1 MNAMEVMSN
10 FRHEK
15 ILFVNNEKAGLKA
28 IIAVHN
34 TNLGPAIGGCRLWPY
49 ASFDDALFDVTRLSR
64 GMSHKNAVAGLPHGG
79 GKGVIIAD
87 PSQKTEA
94 MFEAFGEAVNN
105 LGGDYITA
113 EDVNTDTNDALV
125 MLRKTKYLCGLPHG
139 GGKGVIIADPSMKT
153 EAMFEAFGEAVES
166 LGGDYITAED
176 VNTTC
181 DDALVMMRKTSHIC
195 GLPMNSGDPSPFTAR
210 GCWQGIKAT
219 AKVALGRNDL
229 EGLTVTVQ
237 GLGKVGYDLCR
248 YLHNDGAKLFVGNL
262 RNKEALERAR
272 DEFGATILENDQ
284 IMTQE
289 CDILAPCALG
299 AILNYNTIPNLNCK
313 AVAGAANN
321 QILDD
326 ECGRMLKARGIYY
339 APDFVINGG
348 GVINAAA
355 EVDGPYNKDEVLVKV
370 DNIYTT
376 IEHILSESK
385 KTGEPEGVIATRYA
399 ESLIY
404 R

>member
-1 MNAMEVMSN
+1 MNAMTEMSK

-15 ILFVNNEKAGLKA
+15 VLFVNNEKAGLKA

-49 ASFDDALFDVTRLSR
+49 ESYDAALFDVLRLSR

-94 MFEAFGEAVNN
+94 MFEAFAEAVNN

-113 EDVNTDTNDALV
+113 EDVNTTCDDAMV
-125 MLRKTKYLCGLPHG
+125 MLRKT
-139 GGKGVIIADPSMKT
+139 
-153 EAMFEAFGEAVES
+153 
-166 LGGDYITAED
+166 
-176 VNTTC
+176 N
-181 DDALVMMRKTSHIC
+181 HIC

-210 GCWQGIKAT
+210 GVWQGIKAT
-219 AKVALGRNDL
+219 AKVALGRDSL
-229 EGLTVTVQ
+229 EGVTVAVQ

-248 YLHNDGAKLFVGNL
+248 YLHKDGAKLIVGN
-262 RNKEALERAR
+262 RSNKAALDKAVE
-272 DEFGATILENDQ
+272 EFGATVVGTNEIL
-284 IMTQE
+284 TAE

-299 AILNYNTIPNLNCK
+299 AILNPNTIPYLNCK

-326 ECGRMLKARGIYY
+326 ASGLALKARGIYY

-355 EVDGPYNKDEVLVKV
+355 EVDGPYDEKAVLVKV
-370 DNIYTT
+370 DNIYNS

-385 KTGEPEGVIATRYA
+385 ATGEPEGVIATRYA

-404 R
+404 K

>member
-1 MNAMEVMSN
+1 MNAMTEMVN

-15 ILFVNNEKAGLKA
+15 VLFVNNEKAGLKA

-34 TNLGPAIGGCRLWPY
+34 TNLGPAIGGCRLFPY
-49 ASFDDALFDVTRLSR
+49 ASYDDALFDVLRLSR

-113 EDVNTDTNDALV
+113 EDVNTTCDDALV
-125 MLRKTKYLCGLPHG
+125 MLRKT
-139 GGKGVIIADPSMKT
+139 
-153 EAMFEAFGEAVES
+153 
-166 LGGDYITAED
+166 
-176 VNTTC
+176 N
-181 DDALVMMRKTSHIC
+181 HIC
-195 GLPMNSGDPSPFTAR
+195 GLPQNSGDPSPFTAR
-210 GCWQGIKAT
+210 GVWQGIRAT
-219 AKVALGRNDL
+219 AKVALGTESL
-229 EGLTVTVQ
+229 EGLTIAVQ

-248 YLHNDGAKLFVGNL
+248 LLHESGAKLIIAN
-262 RNKEALERAR
+262 RSNKAMAEKAVE
-272 DEFGATILENDQ
+272 EFGAVIVPTEQ
-284 IMTQE
+284 IYAQE
-289 CDILAPCALG
+289 CDIFSPNAMG
-299 AILNYNTIPNLNCK
+299 AILNPTTIGQLKCK
-313 AVAGAANN
+313 AVAGGANN

-326 ECGRMLKARGIYY
+326 ASGIALKQRGIFY

-355 EVDGPYNKDEVLVKV
+355 EVDGPYNKDAVLQKV
-370 DNIYTT
+370 DNIYNS

-385 KTGEPEGVIATRYA
+385 KTGEPEGVIATRFA
-399 ESLIY
+399 ESIIY
-404 R
+404 K

>member
-1 MNAMEVMSN
+1 MNAMTEMSN
-10 FRHEK
+10 YRHEK
-15 ILFVNNEKAGLKA
+15 VLFVNNEKAGLKA

-49 ASFDDALFDVTRLSR
+49 ESYDAALFDVLRLSR

-94 MFEAFGEAVNN
+94 MFEAFAEAVNN

-113 EDVNTDTNDALV
+113 EDVNTTCDDAMI
-125 MLRKTKYLCGLPHG
+125 MLRKTK
-139 GGKGVIIADPSMKT
+139 
-153 EAMFEAFGEAVES
+153 
-166 LGGDYITAED
+166 
-176 VNTTC
+176 
-181 DDALVMMRKTSHIC
+181 HIC
-195 GLPMNSGDPSPFTAR
+195 GLPMNSGDPSPFTSR
-210 GCWQGIKAT
+210 GVWQGIKAT
-219 AKVALGRNDL
+219 AKVALGRDSL
-229 EGLTVTVQ
+229 EGVTVAIQ
-237 GLGKVGYDLCR
+237 GLGKVGYELAR
-248 YLHNDGAKLFVGNL
+248 YLHKDGAKLIVGN
-262 RNKEALERAR
+262 RSNKAALERAA
-272 DEFGATILENDQ
+272 DEFGATVVGTNEIL
-284 IMTQE
+284 TAE

-299 AILNYNTIPNLNCK
+299 AILNPNTIPNLRCK

-326 ECGRMLKARGIYY
+326 ASGLALKARGIYY

-355 EVDGPYNKDEVLVKV
+355 EVDGPYNVDAVLEKV
-370 DNIYTT
+370 DNIYNS

-404 R
+404 K

>member
-1 MNAMEVMSN
+1 MNAMTEMSKY
-10 FRHEK
+10 RHEK
-15 ILFVNNEKAGLKA
+15 VLFVNNEKAGLKA
-28 IIAVHN
+28 IIAVHS

-49 ASFDDALFDVTRLSR
+49 ESYDAALFDVLRRSR

-94 MFEAFGEAVNN
+94 MFEAFAEAVNN
-105 LGGDYITA
+105 
-113 EDVNTDTNDALV
+113 
-125 MLRKTKYLCGLPHG
+125 M
-139 GGKGVIIADPSMKT
+139 
-153 EAMFEAFGEAVES
+153 
-166 LGGDYITAED
+166 GGDYITAED

-181 DDALVMMRKTSHIC
+181 DDAMIMLRKTKHIC

-210 GCWQGIKAT
+210 GVWQGIKAT
-219 AKVALGRNDL
+219 AKVALERDSL
-229 EGLTVTVQ
+229 EGLTIAVQ

-248 YLHNDGAKLFVGNL
+248 YLHKDGAKLIVGN
-262 RNKEALERAR
+262 RSNKAALEQAVE
-272 DEFGATILENDQ
+272 EFGATVVATNEIL
-284 IMTQE
+284 TAE

-299 AILNYNTIPNLNCK
+299 AILNPNTIPNLRCK

-326 ECGRMLKARGIYY
+326 ASGLALKARGIYY

-355 EVDGPYNKDEVLVKV
+355 EVDGPYNEAAVLEKV
-370 DNIYTT
+370 DNIYNS
-376 IEHILSESK
+376 IERILSESK
-385 KTGEPEGVIATRYA
+385 QTGEPEGVIATHYA

-404 R
+404 G

>member
-1 MNAMEVMSN
+1 MNAMTEMSN
-10 FRHEK
+10 YRHEK
-15 ILFVNNEKAGLKA
+15 VLFINNEKAGLKA

-34 TNLGPAIGGCRLWPY
+34 TNLGPAIGGCRLFPY
-49 ASFDDALFDVTRLSR
+49 ASYDDALFDVLRLSR

-113 EDVNTDTNDALV
+113 EDVNTTCDDAMV
-125 MLRKTKYLCGLPHG
+125 MLRKTK
-139 GGKGVIIADPSMKT
+139 
-153 EAMFEAFGEAVES
+153 
-166 LGGDYITAED
+166 
-176 VNTTC
+176 
-181 DDALVMMRKTSHIC
+181 HIC

-210 GCWQGIKAT
+210 GTWQGIKAT
-219 AKVALGRNDL
+219 AKVVLGTDSL
-229 EGLTVTVQ
+229 DGLTIAVQ

-248 YLHNDGAKLFVGNL
+248 LLHESGAKLIVAN
-262 RNKEALERAR
+262 RSNKAMAEKAA
-272 DEFGATILENDQ
+272 DEFGAIIVPTEEIFA
-284 IMTQE
+284 QE
-289 CDILAPCALG
+289 CDIFSPNAMG
-299 AILNYNTIPNLNCK
+299 AIINPTTIPMLKCK

-321 QILDD
+321 QILD
-326 ECGRMLKARGIYY
+326 EASGLALKARGIYY

-355 EVDGPYNKDEVLVKV
+355 EVDGPYNKDAVLAKV
-370 DNIYTT
+370 DNIYNSV
-376 IEHILSESK
+376 EHILSESK

-404 R
+404 G

>member
-1 MNAMEVMSN
+1 MNAMTEMSN
-10 FRHEK
+10 YRHEK
-15 ILFVNNEKAGLKA
+15 VLFINNEKAGLKA

-34 TNLGPAIGGCRLWPY
+34 TNLGPAIGGCRLFPY
-49 ASFDDALFDVTRLSR
+49 ASYDDALFDVLRLSR

-113 EDVNTDTNDALV
+113 EDVNTTCDDAMI
-125 MLRKTKYLCGLPHG
+125 MLRKTK
-139 GGKGVIIADPSMKT
+139 
-153 EAMFEAFGEAVES
+153 
-166 LGGDYITAED
+166 
-176 VNTTC
+176 
-181 DDALVMMRKTSHIC
+181 HIC

-210 GCWQGIKAT
+210 GVWQGIRAT
-219 AKVALGRNDL
+219 AKVALGRDDL
-229 EGLTVTVQ
+229 EGLTIAVQ

-248 YLHNDGAKLFVGNL
+248 HLHQSGAKLIIAN
-262 RNKEALERAR
+262 RSNKAMAEKAA
-272 DEFGATILENDQ
+272 DEFGATIVDTED
-284 IMTQE
+284 IVSQE
-289 CDILAPCALG
+289 CDIFSPNAMG
-299 AILNYNTIPNLNCK
+299 AILNPKTIPMLRCK
-313 AVAGAANN
+313 AVAGGANN

-326 ECGRMLKARGIYY
+326 ASGLALKARGIFY

-355 EVDGPYNKDEVLVKV
+355 EVDGPYNKEAVLEKV
-370 DNIYTT
+370 DNIYNS
-376 IEHILSESK
+376 IERILSESK
-385 KTGEPEGVIATRYA
+385 QTGEPEGVIATRYA

-404 R
+404 G

>member
-1 MNAMEVMSN
+1 MNAMTEMTN
-10 FRHEK
+10 YRHEK
-15 ILFVNNEKAGLKA
+15 VLFVNNEKAGLKA

-34 TNLGPAIGGCRLWPY
+34 TNLGPAIGGCRLFPY
-49 ASFDDALFDVTRLSR
+49 ESYDAALFDVLRLSR

-94 MFEAFGEAVNN
+94 MFEAFAEAVEN
-105 LGGDYITA
+105 LGGQ
-113 EDVNTDTNDALV
+113 
-125 MLRKTKYLCGLPHG
+125 
-139 GGKGVIIADPSMKT
+139 
-153 EAMFEAFGEAVES
+153 
-166 LGGDYITAED
+166 YITAED

-181 DDALVMMRKTSHIC
+181 DDAMVMLRKTKHLC

-210 GCWQGIKAT
+210 GVWQGIKAT
-219 AKVALGRNDL
+219 AKVALGSDNLD
-229 EGLTVTVQ
+229 GLTIVVQ

-248 YLHNDGAKLFVGNL
+248 LLHESGAKLIVAN
-262 RNKEALERAR
+262 RSNKEMLAKAQA
-272 DEFGATILENDQ
+272 EFGAKVVDTKD
-284 IMTQE
+284 IMAQE
-289 CDILAPCALG
+289 CDIFSPNAMG
-299 AILNYNTIPNLNCK
+299 AILNPNTIPTLRCK
-313 AVAGAANN
+313 AVAGGANN

-326 ECGRMLKARGIYY
+326 ASGLALKARGIFY

-355 EVDGPYNKDEVLVKV
+355 EVDGPYNKEVVLEKV
-370 DNIYTT
+370 DNIYNT
-376 IEHILSESK
+376 IEHILTESK

-399 ESLIY
+399 ESIIY